1 MTDTGTTRRRRGRG
15 IHAVTA
21 GIVGLT
27 LLFVAPFAAWAGEVA
42 DLYEAEVPVMGQDE
56 GERVDAVRVALS
68 EVLVRVTGSRDAPST
83 PALQGALRQPM
94 RYVQQFLY
102 RDLPPKA
109 PPAQQPPGNGAA
121 PGKSPVTSEDQYT
134 QALWV
139 TFDPRALNHL
149 LTEAGL
155 PVWGRVRPATL
166 MWLAVEDRGQRYL
179 LGADMPGDL
188 RDSVRAA
195 ARARA
200 VPILLPLLDLQD
212 QMALNFSDVW
222 GDFEDTILNAS
233 TRYQGEA
240 VLVGRLFRQDD
251 GKWQSRWTFYQNGG
265 AERWTATG
273 EQGDV
278 VRAGIETAADRL
290 AARFAQ
296 VLTVGG
302 GGSVDMVVSDI
313 NSLDDYARAMRYLN
327 GLDPVRSLTVAR
339 VAGNAV
345 TFRVTVRGSV
355 DSLVRTIGFGGALA
369 PVAANSVP
377 ATTIAANGTP
387 ENNVPTTGI
396 PGPQGQDN
404 SLRSLN
410 YRLLP

>member
-15 IHAVTA
+15 IYAAAA
-21 GIVGLT
+21 GLVGLT
-27 LLFVAPFAAWAGEVA
+27 LFFAAPFAAWAGEVA

-68 EVLVRVTGSRDAPST
+68 EVLVRVTGKRDAPST
-83 PALQGALRQPM
+83 PELQDALSKPM

-102 RDLPPKA
+102 RDR
-109 PPAQQPPGNGAA
+109 PPANQPRDGAA
-121 PGKSPVTSEDQYT
+121 PDTSDDGYT

-166 MWLAVEDRGQRYL
+166 LWLAVEDRGRRHL
-179 LGADMPGDL
+179 LGADTPGEL
-188 RDSVRAA
+188 RDRVREA
-195 ARARA
+195 ARLRG

-212 QMALNFSDVW
+212 QRALKFSDVW
-222 GDFEDTILNAS
+222 GDFGDSILNAS
-233 TRYQGEA
+233 KRYEGEA
-240 VLVGRLFRQDD
+240 VLVGRLFREND
-251 GKWQSRWTFYQNGG
+251 GSWQSRWSFYQNGG
-265 AERWTATG
+265 AERWTAKG
-273 EQGDV
+273 DQNDV
-278 VRAGIETAADRL
+278 VRAGIETAADQL

-327 GLDPVRSLTVAR
+327 GLDPVRSLNVAR
-339 VAGNAV
+339 VAGDTV
-345 TFRVTVRGSV
+345 TFHITVRGNV
-355 DSLVRTIGFGGALA
+355 DTLIRTIGFGWALA

-377 ATTIAANGTP
+377 ANSIVANGVSTDSVP
-387 ENNVPTTGI
+387 ENSI
-396 PGPQGQDN
+396 PGSQGPDN
-404 SLRSLN
+404 SIRSLN